1 MNGSIYER
9 ELINIMSGEKKILDR
24 IGKSIDPISRETLY
38 TIKFR
43 PFYTARAAG
52 SFGAD
57 VVALRDDFSLVIEVK
72 SSARSQLT
80 FSEASGTKQE
90 QALKLHNRCIK
101 SGLFITYAYRLK
113 SYKGDSWRFFSIAS
127 DYEYTGRMR
136 GLYEL
141 LPKQEVTKTG
151 NYILRWEQGLPLVT
165 LINYL
170 NS

>member
-9 ELINIMSGEKKILDR
+9 ELMNILSGTKNTIERISKNLD
-24 IGKSIDPISRETLY
+24 PVSRDTIY
-38 TIKFR
+38 TMMDK
-43 PFYTARAAG
+43 PFYVARAAG

-57 VVALRDDFSLVIEVK
+57 LVALRDDYSLVIEVK
-72 SSARSQLT
+72 SSSRNHLA
-80 FSEASGTKQE
+80 FSEASGTKQD
-90 QALKLHNRCIK
+90 QALKLHNRCIL

-113 SYKGDSWRFFSIAS
+113 NYRGDFWRFFSIES
-127 DYEYTGRMR
+127 DFSYKGKMR

-141 LPKQEVTKTG
+141 LPKQEITKTG
-151 NYILRWEQGLPLVT
+151 NYILIWEEGLPLTT